1 MGLSRNRR
9 GRFTSSQP
17 VTVDNESK
25 IQDAMAL
32 IQLGPVTFIL
42 VYADW
47 CGYCQKYKP
56 LWKMLEKTP
65 GRTANIVSIRDDML
79 PKITGVSGAKIQGY
93 PSVIK
98 VTPTGK
104 ISEYKVPG
112 TEEITN
118 AMPIMRDIAE
128 MKKELTQAPPAD
140 RQRADRHQRADRQR
154 ADRHRSAHR
163 QRAHRQHAH
172 HPPPDSKIPG
182 LQSGVLMSG
191 GFLAESVLGSLFGA
205 VKQAGPAALLLLGHS
220 MLPNKRKTFKS
231 PKRSS
236 HRASTRRNRSS
247 VG

>member
-1 MGLSRNRR
+1 
-9 GRFTSSQP
+9 
-17 VTVDNESK
+17 
-25 IQDAMAL
+25 MAL
-32 IQLGPVTFIL
+32 IHQGPVTFVL

-47 CGYCQKYKP
+47 CGHCQKYKP
-56 LWKMLEKTP
+56 LWKTLEKTP

-79 PKITGVSGAKIQGY
+79 PKISDVAGAKIQGY

-118 AMPIMRDIAE
+118 AMPIMRDMAE
-128 MKKELTQAPPAD
+128 MKKELTQAP
-140 RQRADRHQRADRQR
+140 RADRPRADRPR
-154 ADRHRSAHR
+154 ADRP
-163 QRAHRQHAH
+163 RADR
-172 HPPPDSKIPG
+172 PSTDSKIPG
-182 LQSGVLMSG
+182 RQSGLVMSG

-220 MLPNKRKTFKS
+220 MLPKKRKTFKS

-236 HRASTRRNRSS
+236 PRASTRRNRSR
-247 VG
+247 